1 MYVLPEYTIRI
12 SSTYI
17 YIYTWIQYIHAAGIT
32 VKKKQSP
39 TKTTFEYGLWIE
51 DDWYTKTTC
60 KNTEYGGSGPL
71 RFAKPQSC
79 KASLALHASKLQSL
93 KAAKPLWRLT
103 PQSLKAPKPLWRL
116 TPQSL
121 KASKLQSLFGA
132 SRFKA
137 SKPQSLKAWTLGC
150 FGALALGGS
159 FRLWRFLA
167 LFRRLKAS
175 KPQSLNAWMLW
186 RFGALALGGSFRLW
200 RFLALFR
207 RLKASKPERLDAVA
221 LWRFGAWRLLH
232 ALALLDAFPTPQSL
246 KAWTLGCFGA
256 SARVLR
262 LKASKP
268 ERLDALALWR
278 FGAWRSWCFGA
289 SWPFGALQLFDALAL
304 WRFGAW
310 RSWCFGA
317 SWPFGAL
324 RLFDALAL
332 LGALRLRGSVTLWHF
347 AALWDMPSWKKKE
360 WFCRCYF
367 FSSTDWNIGIKAVS
381 EKKQRARLFVF
392 EGQRSPAAS
401 ELTTTCL
408 VIFVGCLMMV
418 YLSRWLTSVV
428 CKSPFR
434 GS

>member
-1 MYVLPEYTIRI
+1 MFL
-12 SSTYI
+12 S
-17 YIYTWIQYIHAAGIT
+17 
-32 VKKKQSP
+32 
-39 TKTTFEYGLWIE
+39 
-51 DDWYTKTTC
+51 
-60 KNTEYGGSGPL
+60 EYGGSGPL

-137 SKPQSLKAWTLGC
+137 SKPQSL
-150 FGALALGGS
+150 
-159 FRLWRFLA
+159 
-167 LFRRLKAS
+167 
-175 KPQSLNAWMLW
+175 NAWMLW
-186 RFGALALGGSFRLW
+186 RFGALALGALDALVPLGPLALCGSLTLW
-200 RFLALFR
+200 RFLALWDF
-207 RLKASKPERLDAVA
+207 AA
-221 LWRFGAWRLLH
+221 LWRFG
-232 ALALLDAFPTPQSL
+232 T
-246 KAWTLGCFGA
+246 
-256 SARVLR
+256 
-262 LKASKP
+262 
-268 ERLDALALWR
+268 
-278 FGAWRSWCFGA
+278 
-289 SWPFGALQLFDALAL
+289 LQLFET
-304 WRFGAW
+304 
-310 RSWCFGA
+310 CH
-317 SWPFGAL
+317 
-324 RLFDALAL
+324 
-332 LGALRLRGSVTLWHF
+332 LGG
-347 AALWDMPSWKKKE
+347 KK
-360 WFCRCYF
+360 WFCRFYF